1 MHPGLEKKFPVLQPG
16 LSGSFVKDST
26 SLPEK
31 KDAFAALRHR
41 DFSLFLLTRFF
52 LTLGVQVQS
61 VVVGIQVYKLT
72 GNYLKMG
79 LIGLA
84 EAIPFIAISLVAG
97 HVVDRVPRKKVM
109 AFSLAFLVLASLAL
123 VIVSAQ
129 PGLLKATGI
138 LPLYGIIFC
147 TGISRG
153 FLGPSFP
160 AYLAQL
166 VPRPVLANA
175 GIWQSAAWQ
184 TAFVTGAAGG
194 GLLIGFTG
202 SAAISYSVSTGL
214 LIASFILLLFI
225 ANKPLPPAE
234 KKESLGESLT
244 AGFRFVFGNQ
254 VMLSAFSLDLFAVL
268 FGGAVAMI
276 PAFAREVLLL
286 GQWEETGVG
295 LLRAAP
301 AIGAILMGIALAW
314 FSPTRKAGRN
324 LLIAVS
330 GFGLCIIGF
339 ALSQSFV
346 LSFVLLFLSGAF
358 DQISVV
364 IRTTILHLLT
374 PDHMRG
380 RVSAVNGIFIGSSNE
395 IGELESGVAAQAMG
409 LRPSVVFGGSMT
421 LLIAVLA
428 YSIAP
433 KLRKLN
439 LDQHV

>member
-1 MHPGLEKKFPVLQPG
+1 MTGNTTH
-16 LSGSFVKDST
+16 
-26 SLPEK
+26 PEK
-31 KDAFAALRHR
+31 KDAFAALRNR
-41 DFSLFLLTRFF
+41 DFSLFLFARFF

-79 LIGLA
+79 LIGLS
-84 EAIPFIAISLVAG
+84 EAVPFIAVSLIAG
-97 HVVDRVPRKKVM
+97 HVVDRVRRKKVM
-109 AFSLAFLVLASLAL
+109 AFSLVFLILASSAL
-123 VIVSAQ
+123 IFVSAQ
-129 PGLLKATGI
+129 PELLKQAGI
-138 LPLYGIIFC
+138 FPLYAIIFC

-153 FLGPSFP
+153 FLGPAFP

-166 VPRPVLANA
+166 VPRSILANA

-184 TAFVTGAAGG
+184 TAFVTGSAGG
-194 GLLIGFTG
+194 GLLIGLSG
-202 SAAISYSVSTGL
+202 STVVSYSVSVGL
-214 LIASFILLLFI
+214 LLISLSLLLFV
-225 ANKPLPPAE
+225 ANKPLPQAE

-244 AGFRFVFGNQ
+244 AGFRFVFRNQ

-286 GQWEETGVG
+286 GEWEETGVG
-295 LLRAAP
+295 MLRAAP
-301 AIGAILMGIALAW
+301 AIGAILMGVALAW
-314 FSPTRKAGRN
+314 FTPTRHAGRN
-324 LLIAVS
+324 LLIAVC
-330 GFGLCIIGF
+330 GFGLCIAGF
-339 ALSQSFV
+339 ALSTSFA
-346 LSFVLLFLSGAF
+346 LSFVLLLLSGAF
-358 DQISVV
+358 DQVSVV

-409 LRPSVVFGGSMT
+409 LRTSVVFGGCMT
-421 LLIAVLA
+421 LLIAIGA
-428 YSIAP
+428 YSLAP

-439 LDQHV
+439 LDKHV